1 MFNIILLSIDFVLL
15 VLSFVYIILDI
26 KNYQEDRYKDLET
39 NQIPKISSRGL
50 LFGLLALILAVII
63 SFIGI

>member
-1 MFNIILLSIDFVLL
+1 MLNIILLSLDFVLF

-39 NQIPKISSRGL
+39 NQLPKMSSRGL